1 MSRCEK
7 RVIITNYRAASTIN
21 SVDLHRIPNALVVVD
36 GPIQRLQ
43 CLTWVQDIA
52 VHLESGAADVVGD
65 V

>member
-7 RVIITNYRAASTIN
+7 RIIITNYRAARAIN
-21 SVDLHRIPNALVVVD
+21 PIDLHRIPNTLVVVD

-43 CLTWVQDIA
+43 WLTWVQNVA
-52 VHLESGAADVVGD
+52 VHLKSGAADVVGD